1 MHPDALFD
9 LLAIAADDRDGCRS
23 LLDSGRDVAPL
34 VAALERSLGSFG
46 DVPVDPGEADPL
58 AWLHAYLL
66 FTPTLVAWHRSQRV
80 PDEVTRAT
88 LADLGRHLAIS
99 RRVTGGFSFQTWDW
113 LQHHLTG
120 QLFALGRLQFELRR
134 SGRPVDSVASAE
146 DWTLAAHIPEAGP
159 LSPALVD
166 TSLARAREFFAA
178 HFPDRPA
185 RVVTCDSWM
194 LDPYLA
200 ENLDPRSNTSAFARR
215 FTPIGPPTEGD
226 TEALYFVF
234 RTRDLGR
241 VGELPRETSLQRL
254 VLERIEAGGTWQVAA
269 GYLVL

>member
-1 MHPDALFD
+1 MHSDELFD
-9 LLAIAADDRDGCRS
+9 LLAIADDDRDDCRAV
-23 LLDSGRDVAPL
+23 LDDGRDVGPL

-46 DVPVDPGEADPL
+46 EVPVEGGSTDPL

-66 FTPTLVAWHRSQRV
+66 FTPTLVAWHRDHSI

-88 LADLGRHLAIS
+88 LADLGRHVAIS

-134 SGRPVDSVASAE
+134 SGRAVDGVMSAD

-166 TSLARAREFFAA
+166 ESFDRAREFFPG
-178 HFPDRPA
+178 HFPERPV

-200 ENLDPRSNTSAFARR
+200 ATIGPRSNTGAFARR

-241 VGELPRETSLQRL
+241 VGELPRETSLQRV
-254 VLERIEAGGTWQVAA
+254 VLERIDAGGTWQVAA
-269 GYLVL
+269 GYLLL